1 MCDDLGWGDTGFNGN
16 KIIKTPNLDMLAA
29 RGMVFDRF
37 YTASPVCSPT
47 RASCLTGR
55 NPYRMNIPT
64 ANSGHMKTAEVTL
77 AEVLRRH
84 DYHTGHFGKWHLGT
98 LTTKMKDANR
108 GMPGNFKD
116 FSIPSQHGFDTFFSS
131 ESKVPTFDPMIKP
144 AVYDEKLGE
153 SPRFGW
159 EQRTERDSIIDFGTY
174 YWTGKEKRVTEN
186 LEGDDSKIIMDRAL
200 DFISSNSTSENPFF
214 AVIWLHTPHLPVVA
228 SNKYREPYK
237 ELGFKEQTY
246 FGTIS
251 AMDEQI
257 GRLWDTLENLG
268 ESDNTMLWF
277 CSDNGPENGTPG
289 SSGGFR
295 ERKRSLYEGGVR
307 VPALCVWEGNIQANQ
322 ILDYPM
328 ITSDYFPTILDML
341 DIDHQLSR
349 PMDGVSVKEAIAGT
363 AKEREKPMGFL
374 FGPKS
379 SWVTHQYKLISI
391 DKGNI
396 YELYDLLNDPGEQ
409 NDISQENQEIVDEMK
424 SGLLRWKRSVN
435 DSRTGG
441 DY

>member
-1 MCDDLGWGDTGFNGN
+1 V
-16 KIIKTPNLDMLAA
+16 K
-29 RGMVFDRF
+29 
-37 YTASPVCSPT
+37 
-47 RASCLTGR
+47 
-55 NPYRMNIPT
+55 
-64 ANSGHMKTAEVTL
+64 
-77 AEVLRRH
+77 
-84 DYHTGHFGKWHLGT
+84 
-98 LTTKMKDANR
+98 
-108 GMPGNFKD
+108 
-116 FSIPSQHGFDTFFSS
+116 
-131 ESKVPTFDPMIKP
+131 
-144 AVYDEKLGE
+144 
-153 SPRFGW
+153 
-159 EQRTERDSIIDFGTY
+159 
-174 YWTGKEKRVTEN
+174 EN

-228 SNKYREPYK
+228 SNKYREQYK

-246 FGTIS
+246 FGTIT

-307 VPALCVWEGNIQANQ
+307 VPAFCVWDSNIAPNQ
-322 ILDYPM
+322 TLDYPM
-328 ITSDYFPTILDML
+328 MTSDYFPTILDLL
-341 DIDHQLSR
+341 DIDHKLSR
-349 PMDGVSVKEAIAGT
+349 PMDGTSVKEAIAGT
-363 AKEREKPMGFL
+363 VKEREKPMGFL
-374 FGPKS
+374 FRDKS

-391 DKGNI
+391 DKGNT
-396 YELYDLLNDPGEQ
+396 YELYDLLNDPREQ
-409 NDISQENQEIVDEMK
+409 NDISTGNQDIVDEMK
-424 SGLLRWKRSVN
+424 SDLLKWTSSVN